1 LVTLCQALKQ
11 YKIIVKVTATFFY
24 DSAEINL
31 IIKQFIRLPTVLREQ
46 IILFFSAN
54 DKQKF
59 LFVTKKKTAQVGQS
73 F

>member
-59 LFVTKKKTAQVGQS
+59 LFVIKKKTAQVGQS